1 MNYRTATMVAA
12 ANDAKVIRD
21 DSAWQYHFETKD
33 GRELFSMD
41 SERLRDMTSLALAQR
56 IAEAKGAK

>member
-21 DSAWQYHFETKD
+21 EPQYHFETKD

-56 IAEAKGAK
+56 IAEAKGEK